1 MMNKLVQGALVLAS
15 LGGLLGCE
23 EQPDPYFIDG
33 TSIGEVTFTPTD
45 TSMGIHPS
53 QAVLLD
59 ENNPFRK
66 LEISL
71 DGKFQIEANGSN
83 AAAFYGWATV
93 LARQP
98 TGEHQFFAAV
108 NLAQMVQNREVEN
121 RSLETVRLMA
131 IRAFQ
136 SVLDNFPDSVTF
148 DETGTISFP
157 LAPGAYFA
165 IVDLGGTPTGGW
177 VVVET
182 PDGIPT
188 VVKVD

>member
-1 MMNKLVQGALVLAS
+1 MIKKLLQSALVLAS

-23 EQPDPYFIDG
+23 DQPEPHYIDG
-33 TSIGEVTFTPTD
+33 TLLDEVTFTPTN

-53 QAVLLD
+53 QAVLED
-59 ENNPFRK
+59 ENNPFRN
-66 LEISL
+66 LEISVE
-71 DGKFQIEANGSN
+71 GKFDIEANGSN
-83 AAAFYGWATV
+83 AAAFYSWATV

-98 TGEHQFFAAV
+98 TGEHQFFTAV
-108 NLAQMVQNREVEN
+108 NLAQMFQNREVDN
-121 RSLETVRLMA
+121 RSLETVREMA
-131 IRAFQ
+131 IAAYQ

-148 DETGTISFP
+148 DESGTFAFP
-157 LAPGAYFA
+157 LAPGAYFG
-165 IVDLGGTPTGGW
+165 ILDLGGAPPLGW